1 MKKIIIFCLLSC
13 NIWLTSAINI
23 KPNYALPIE
32 NDTIKYSKILNAL
45 HNWKIADASIELKSI
60 AISSNPNDEAYFY
73 FFKGVVTYYSWR
85 QSDSANGNTSLVFID
100 SAIKYFEKSISINS
114 SISFSKLYINSP
126 KDGLDTCA
134 TVLSSNAKMNYLKG
148 DYLKSTKL
156 YEKAVDI
163 NGDYNN
169 LIGAGLS
176 SMMLTSY
183 FKAEKYFKM
192 AKEYYPKNEKTW
204 IFLTEVYKRMGD
216 TVNALNVSH
225 ESLLKFNNN
234 VNILLNYYN
243 VANWSNIQKEIDQS
257 ITKLEDKS
265 VQRNDQLNKILVNYY
280 SKNNDF
286 KKAEPY
292 IIEVS
297 NNIKSTN
304 ERTEALLVF
313 YYNWYINLLD
323 EICIHYSTGNSLIR
337 NNQYLLANFVLLK
350 SKPYLANDNAKMK
363 QICDFLIHEMDN

>member
-1 MKKIIIFCLLSC
+1 M
-13 NIWLTSAINI
+13 TSAINI